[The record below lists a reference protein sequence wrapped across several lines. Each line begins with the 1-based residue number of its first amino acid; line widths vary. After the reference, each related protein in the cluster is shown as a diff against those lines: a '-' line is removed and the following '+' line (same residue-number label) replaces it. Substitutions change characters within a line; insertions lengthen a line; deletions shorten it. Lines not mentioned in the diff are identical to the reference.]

1 MPAHGLA
8 LLEGPIPS
16 AVRAEPVTLHRRRL
30 LAVPLLALAGCG
42 FELKRA
48 AALQFQSIALTG
60 FAPRSPLAEE
70 LRTALERSVTV
81 MESPAQAQV
90 VFQALSDVR
99 TNACAARTDPGLR
112 DHPVPRDD
120 LHRIEDAGQGAG
132 RTAAIPRNA
141 VRRRAAG
148 CVAPVRDPLDVN
160 PSRSAF
166 GAPAQGATTSGL
178 ARPVSRW
185 PLDAA
190 SHVMRRR
197 WRASRRRN

>member
-99 TNACAARTDPGLR
+99 T
-112 DHPVPRDD
+112 
-120 LHRIEDAGQGAG
+120 
-132 RTAAIPRNA
+132 
-141 VRRRAAG
+141 RRA
-148 CVAPVRDPLDVN
+148 VAFTASGQVRDIQL
-160 PSRSAF
+160 RMLLKYRAQT
-166 GAPAQGATTSGL
+166 PAQRELIPDSEIILFREMTYIESKTLGKEQEEQQLFREMQSDVVLQVVLRLSAIRLT
-178 ARPVSRW
+178 
-185 PLDAA
+185 
-190 SHVMRRR
+190 
-197 WRASRRRN
+197 